1 MGAGESEPLGS
12 GRTRVRQKRM
22 CRSCSDSGLQPV
34 FLKAEDYA
42 FRDDGED
49 CAKPL
54 QLWKNLL
61 SHLGVAERA

>member
-1 MGAGESEPLGS
+1 
-12 GRTRVRQKRM
+12 M
-22 CRSCSDSGLQPV
+22 CKSCSDSGLQPV

-49 CAKPL
+49 CAKLL